1 MLEKLFKSRT
11 LVSVLSSLLTSDSLH
26 VRELARRAKTGP
38 TNVKRELEILHSLNL
53 ASETRKGNLSL
64 WSINKSSPI
73 HQDIRNL
80 FFKTELAGN
89 YLSEILRKFNPK
101 YAFIFGSFAK
111 GTEKEGSDIDLFL
124 VGKIDEDELIPTIAK
139 AQQELNREINYVLW
153 SEPEFLNRQRG
164 GHSLISEVSRNPT
177 IWLHGNESEFMTSLS
192 GGRKQQVL

>member
-11 LVSVLSSLLTSDSLH
+11 LVSVLNSLLTSDSLH

-38 TNVKRELEILHSLNL
+38 TNVRRELDILHSLNL

-64 WSINKSSPI
+64 WSINKASPLYLE
-73 HQDIRNL
+73 IRNL

-111 GTEKEGSDIDLFL
+111 GTEQEGSDIDLFL
-124 VGKIDEDELIPTIAK
+124 IGKINEDELIPAIAK
-139 AQQELNREINYVLW
+139 AQKELGREINYILW
-153 SEPEFLNRQRG
+153 GESGFLDRQRG
-164 GHSLISEVSRNPT
+164 GHSLISEVSRNPI
-177 IWLHGNESEFMTSLS
+177 IWLWGDEDGFRRTVAGKSH
-192 GGRKQQVL
+192 RKD

>member
-38 TNVKRELEILHSLNL
+38 TNVKRELEILHNLDL

-64 WSINKSSPI
+64 WSANKSSPLYPE
-73 HQDIRNL
+73 IRNL

-111 GTEKEGSDIDLFL
+111 GTEQEGSDIDLFL
-124 VGKIDEDELIPTIAK
+124 IGKMNEDELIPAIAK
-139 AQQELNREINYVLW
+139 AQKELNREINYILW
-153 SEPEFLNRQRG
+153 SESDFLDRQRG

-177 IWLHGNESEFMTSLS
+177 IWLHGNKSEFMALLS
-192 GGRKQQVL
+192 SRRKQQVL